1 MLEQVAPLL
10 KDKNGQAYRRRRNQ
24 TEDEYLSR
32 LTISCIPACRF
43 LRWLCG
49 YMVLLQSLYQRS
61 AILNCFLCLR
71 SALLLRSVE
80 IASYLS
86 RALLCRQS
94 ARILFKRLQGGLSA
108 VSVPKGSFRSKQ
120 VGGEESRK
128 FGWCKFAKFAPSK
141 FSALSAAWWCLL
153 KPSSSEKRCMD
164 MPGYCWCSYSWLIW
178 STGYAV
184 PPTVLDSTLSHIFV
198 MYRIARCKS
207 NDVL

>member
-32 LTISCIPACRF
+32 LTISCISACRF

-61 AILNCFLCLR
+61 AMHIFNCFLCLR
-71 SALLLRSVE
+71 SALLLHSVE

-86 RALLCRQS
+86 WALLCRQS

-120 VGGEESRK
+120 VG
-128 FGWCKFAKFAPSK
+128 
-141 FSALSAAWWCLL
+141 L
-153 KPSSSEKRCMD
+153 KWVEKRAENSD
-164 MPGYCWCSYSWLIW
+164 GANLPSLHHPNSL
-178 STGYAV
+178 
-184 PPTVLDSTLSHIFV
+184 LS
-198 MYRIARCKS
+198 RLRDDAS
-207 NDVL
+207 